1 MAVETGN
8 ERSQCVRVCV
18 CAPRKLG
25 TEKDNKGEWHNAYR
39 SFQRRTR
46 AEDWKK
52 VVVFGFHLRRRANV
66 QPYRDRNKRGKECL

>member
-8 ERSQCVRVCV
+8 ERSQCVCV

-25 TEKDNKGEWHNAYR
+25 TEKDNKGEWHNVYR